1 MKTSLFLSI
10 LLVLAILCPPAHSAP
25 PIYREKQYFGP
36 IPWNSLSLSFGFFDG
51 GNIDNLTEYL
61 ASYAKSNHGFDTFEQ
76 LSIRPYARLNYDRQ
90 LTPNH
95 FLRLS
100 TSFTYLQSSSLGA
113 LVLTLPSADTLANF
127 DLDIERSFKAYLFSM
142 EGGFLYYF
150 VPPEVQ
156 RFSPY
161 AGAGLGVIVPVVRLK
176 TSAFQTGEPF
186 TGADGN
192 FSKTSVQAAAHVE
205 FGMNYYLTNRYAVA
219 IEGRYEMAQSKLRV
233 YRGNIDLDYA
243 GFMLTLTFAYLL

>member
-1 MKTSLFLSI
+1 MKKSHF
-10 LLVLAILCPPAHSAP
+10 LAILLALVIASPAAHAAP

-36 IPWNSLSLSFGFFDG
+36 IPWNSLSVSFGFFDG
-51 GNIDNLTEYL
+51 GNIDNLTDYL
-61 ASYAKSNHGFDTFEQ
+61 SSYAKSLHGFDNFEK
-76 LSIRPYARLNYDRQ
+76 LSIRPYVRLNYDRQ

-95 FLRLS
+95 FVRLS
-100 TSFTYLQSSSLGA
+100 SAFTYLQSSSLGA

-127 DLDIERSFKAYLFSM
+127 DLDIERSFKAYLFSL

-161 AGAGLGVIVPVVRLK
+161 AGAGLGMVMPVVRLK
-176 TSAFQTGEPF
+176 TNAFQTGEPF
-186 TGADGN
+186 DRADGN

-205 FGMNYYLTNRYAVA
+205 FGMNYYLSNRYATA
-219 IEGRYEMAQSKLRV
+219 IEGRYELTQSTLHV
-233 YRGNIDLDYA
+233 YRGNINLDFA
-243 GFMLTLTFAYLL
+243 GFSLTLTLAYLL

>member
-1 MKTSLFLSI
+1 MKKSLFLSI
-10 LLVLAILCPPAHSAP
+10 LLALAIASPAVHSAP
-25 PIYREKQYFGP
+25 PIYKEKKYFGP
-36 IPWNSLSLSFGFFDG
+36 IPMNSLSVSFGFFDG

-61 ASYAKSNHGFDTFEQ
+61 STYAKSLHGFETFER

-100 TSFTYLQSSSLGA
+100 TSFTYVQSSSLGA
-113 LVLTLPSADTLANF
+113 FVATLPSADTLANF
-127 DLDIERSFKAYLFSM
+127 ALDIHRTFKAYLFSV
-142 EGGFLYYF
+142 EAGFLYYF

-161 AGAGLGVIVPVVRLK
+161 AGAGFGAVIPVVRLK
-176 TSAFQTGEPF
+176 TSAFQLGEPF

-192 FSKTSVQAAAHVE
+192 FSKTSAQAAAHVE
-205 FGMNYYLTNRYAVA
+205 FGMNYYITNRYAAA

-233 YRGNIDLDYA
+233 YRGNIDLDFA
-243 GFMLTLTFAYLL
+243 GFMLTLSIAYLL